1 MKTECITRMYNFPTR
16 SGFPMFLT
24 FGFHLKNVQH
34 NLSLFQKF
42 QINRYSYFKLSKGKV
57 KKFTENRSFKK
68 KKNNNIVDSKDF

>member
-42 QINRYSYFKLSKGKV
+42 QINRYFYFKLSKM

-68 KKNNNIVDSKDF
+68 KKKNIVDSKDF

>member
-1 MKTECITRMYNFPTR
+1 
-16 SGFPMFLT
+16 MFLT

-57 KKFTENRSFKK
+57 KKFTENRSFEKK
-68 KKNNNIVDSKDF
+68 KKRI

>member
-1 MKTECITRMYNFPTR
+1 MKTECIIRMYNFPTR

-42 QINRYSYFKLSKGKV
+42 QINRYSYFKLSKV
-57 KKFTENRSFKK
+57 KKFTENRSFFLKK
-68 KKNNNIVDSKDF
+68 RI